1 RASAANAAT
10 SARTGSYKSRAQEG
24 AEAEE
29 EEEAGAEDEEGTQR
43 FGFAVNSVLV
53 ILHERAERPPR
64 PAATHAASRCAR
76 TTASGSG
83 KSATARSAP
92 LSCASPRPSL
102 RAARRTSSS
111 RPPDPSRLRTLW
123 RATPMAGA
131 AVRPHP
137 RGQVLPRPP
146 PASPAPARSAC
157 APATTAALTTSDA
170 GGDGDVEGEGEE
182 EEDDDDEAD
191 DDDEGDATTTTTTT
205 AATTTR
211 EADGDDD
218 GGGGD
223 GNSGDGGGGDDGR
236 RHAEAP

>member
-1 RASAANAAT
+1 MRQDHRQRQREERHRPISALLPPL
-10 SARTGSYKSRAQEG
+10 RTNPETL
-24 AEAEE
+24 
-29 EEEAGAEDEEGTQR
+29 EDLR
-43 FGFAVNSVLV
+43 SLVL
-53 ILHERAERPPR
+53 L
-64 PAATHAASRCAR
+64 
-76 TTASGSG
+76 
-83 KSATARSAP
+83 
-92 LSCASPRPSL
+92 SPRPSL